1 MVLLPNAGQ
10 EHQPTAF
17 EKEWADPDAP
27 WLYKNEQ
34 YGVGIIADKFPKLP
48 DQIVIVPAEGIH
60 DKEFAS
66 LADLPHEVFFAL
78 AALQRF
84 MIRKME
90 QYSGIEGVRAIVR
103 IDGFGVPKHPH
114 IVMFPA
120 LRGESAAFTEPSREE
135 FKEENIRDE
144 LAQKTCVNLALT
156 PDEKAALDR
165 EITEIFK
172 KYAKKP
178 IG

>member
-1 MVLLPNAGQ
+1 MALTSITKQ
-10 EHQPTAF
+10 ELAPTVF
-17 EKEWADPDAP
+17 ELGWTDPDAP

-90 QYSGIEGVRAIVR
+90 QYSGIEGVRAISRV
-103 IDGFGVPKHPH
+103 DGFAVPNHPH

-120 LRGESAAFTEPSREE
+120 LRGESVAFTEPSRKE
-135 FKEENIRDE
+135 FKEDNIRRV
-144 LAQKTCVNLALT
+144 LVQKTCVNLALT
-156 PDEKAALDR
+156 AEEKTELDQ
-165 EITEIFK
+165 EIAEIFRK
-172 KYAKKP
+172 FATNA
-178 IG
+178 GN